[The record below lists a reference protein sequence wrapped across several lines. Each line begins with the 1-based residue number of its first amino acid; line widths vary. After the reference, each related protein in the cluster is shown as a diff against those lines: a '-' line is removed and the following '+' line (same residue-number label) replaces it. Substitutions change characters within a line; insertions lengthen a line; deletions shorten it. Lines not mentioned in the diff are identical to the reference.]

1 MFPRHFHCSRLKWI
15 VQTDFG
21 MKRGCS
27 SKLISWIWLKF
38 HEQHVSLK
46 AFDRPVV
53 LLRSRWTRK
62 RGFGLDWSVKN
73 KRQRTVPAVTPS
85 SHFLPVLQLSIND
98 ANEMRSLTHFEI
110 SLNEKVPRIKVNCDV
125 DCWAEPLV
133 CPRITV
139 SITWEALGCNRGY
152 ESICAGPWNQ
162 QAVMRICSTWET
174 KLCEREQ

>member
-1 MFPRHFHCSRLKWI
+1 MNSMFLLKPLTDRL
-15 VQTDFG
+15 
-21 MKRGCS
+21 S
-27 SKLISWIWLKF
+27 SSEDVGLRNGDSDLIDL
-38 HEQHVSLK
+38 
-46 AFDRPVV
+46 
-53 LLRSRWTRK
+53 
-62 RGFGLDWSVKN
+62 
-73 KRQRTVPAVTPS
+73 RTVPAVTQS

-110 SLNEKVPRIKVNCDV
+110 SLNEKVPWIKVNCDA

-139 SITWEALGCNRGY
+139 SVTWEASGYNRGY

-174 KLCEREQ
+174 KLWERAVGGLYINMFFI